1 VAIFA
6 GTPGYQKAAIGTSA
20 GTVYNIGASGLVSPQ
35 NVTVVNSGPAT
46 LFIGG
51 TSAPAVTGFPVA
63 AGGQVT
69 LSGAAVNLWGITSSG
84 TAYVEAGLAT
94 VLAVD

>member
-1 VAIFA
+1 MAIFA
-6 GTPGYQKAAIGTSA
+6 GGPGYQKAAIGTSA
-20 GTVYNIGASGLVSPQ
+20 GTVFASGASGLVSPQ

-46 LFIGG
+46 LYLGG
-51 TSAPAVTGFPVA
+51 TTAPAVTGFPVA
-63 AGGQVT
+63 PGGQVT
-69 LSGAAVNLWGITSSG
+69 LSGAAVNLWGITSAG